1 MNYYRKGCQLVRI
14 GQVDWQ
20 KIKTNLLSLVW
31 LYCRKLIRV
40 FLFGSFVCLSA
51 CASIEPA
58 SEAGIP
64 LTNSYTQP
72 EQSGL
77 RSYKAYPGSD
87 DVCVS
92 LRSNRLIAPFE
103 LDGHII
109 IACPKHEVGA
119 IADRKL
125 QQQAKIVGNAKHWVV
140 LRVPLKPELSS

>member
-1 MNYYRKGCQLVRI
+1 MRI
-14 GQVDWQ
+14 T
-20 KIKTNLLSLVW
+20 KTGVWSSVW
-31 LYCRKLIRV
+31 LYCIKSIRV

-64 LTNSYTQP
+64 LTDSYTQP

-77 RSYKAYPGSD
+77 KSYKAYPDAD

-103 LDGHII
+103 LDGHLI
-109 IACPKHEVGA
+109 IACPKHEMGA

-140 LRVPLKPELSS
+140 LRVPLKTELSI